1 MVTKQGSTTRTYTE
15 RPEARRRGDRLGWLA
30 ALLLALVVLG
40 AAAALLAGVVSVN
53 IGDGPGADGPA
64 QVGRTDAEIA
74 RDLERAL
81 ARDPRLAD
89 QRIVVN
95 VTEKMV
101 TLSGVVASFGQ
112 KTLATQI
119 AREVPGGVLLQNQL
133 QVRPPE
139 PLSDAELRELVLTGL
154 RLNYVTRVA
163 TERLTVDV
171 ADGVVTLN
179 GTVDSLAV
187 KHVAEEVAASMV
199 GVRDVRNTI
208 AVQPQATRTDA
219 EITAEVEH
227 SINSHPLLRD
237 QSIEVRTQNG
247 TIILTGAVRDLTS
260 YALAERLA
268 AFTHG
273 ARAVENEL
281 RVVQ

>member
-1 MVTKQGSTTRTYTE
+1 MATKQGSTTRTYTE
-15 RPEARRRGDRLGWLA
+15 RPGAGRRRDQLGWLA

-40 AAAALLAGVVSVN
+40 AAVALLAGVVSVN
-53 IGDGPGADGPA
+53 IGAGQDEGAVP
-64 QVGRTDAEIA
+64 VGRTDAEIA
-74 RDLERAL
+74 QDLERAL

-89 QRIVVN
+89 QQIVVN

-139 PLSDAELRELVLTGL
+139 PLADAELRELVLTGL
-154 RLNYVTRVA
+154 RLNYVTQVA
-163 TERLTVDV
+163 TEALTVEV
-171 ADGVVTLN
+171 ADGVVTLG

-187 KHVAEEVAASMV
+187 KHVAEEVAASVV

-208 AVQPQATRTDA
+208 AVEPQVTRTDA
-219 EITAEVEH
+219 QITAEVEH

-237 QSIEVRTQNG
+237 QSIEVRTQDG
-247 TIILTGAVRDLTS
+247 TITLIGAVRDLTAH
-260 YALAERLA
+260 ALAERLA